1 MATKEAYSIA
11 KRVLEGYFA
20 GLRKSPGQMSEW
32 YTQDARLDIVQG
44 GSSVRLVGRH
54 SIHQFLKTRQEMC
67 FTPMNYDCHSVPT
80 PSGLML
86 TVLMIFG
93 TVKEISNP
101 GQEYKFTMT
110 MHLQYEELVTAIA
123 YQTISFD

>member
-11 KRVLEGYFA
+11 KRVIEGYFSA
-20 GLRKSPGQMSEW
+20 LRKYPGQMSEW
-32 YTQDARLDIVQG
+32 YTQDARLDIIRSG
-44 GSSVRLVGRH
+44 KSVRLVGRH

-67 FTPMNYDCHSVPT
+67 FTPVNYDCHSVPT

-86 TVLMIFG
+86 AVLLIFG
-93 TVKEISNP
+93 HAREISNP
-101 GQEYKFTMT
+101 ENERKFTMT